1 MFYKMGLVAG
11 VVLLSGCSLFEEVA
25 PAGQEGYFA
34 PKSAATQDPY
44 WQRFYEL
51 ELEIASLKAQLGSP
65 QSGAGGS
72 SASGSLASSAKPA
85 ANQAADEFLDRLRSK
100 TDKAIQVIDQVI
112 ASLEQQGQ
120 VGEPSEAVDYGVTSI
135 NSQVAVAGRVQRT
148 DDGSVVGQST
158 HSQPRQSG
166 YNYSLVYVYPE
177 PRPWNEMWEKLEA
190 ANEQDKWRG
199 SNPEKPSYFIYV
211 GAYIKESDAISR
223 HDNLVSLLGEGPEM
237 RANVRTSAL
246 ASN

>member
-1 MFYKMGLVAG
+1 MLDKFSVIAGLVG
-11 VVLLSGCSLFEEVA
+11 VLSGCALFEEVA
-25 PAGQEGYFA
+25 PASQEGYFE
-34 PKSAATQDPY
+34 PKSTANQDPY

-51 ELEIASLKAQLGSP
+51 EKEIAHLKAQLGSP
-65 QSGAGGS
+65 RADHDG
-72 SASGSLASSAKPA
+72 SASASTQSAT
-85 ANQAADEFLDRLRSK
+85 NQAADDFLARLHSK
-100 TDKAIQVIDQVI
+100 TNAALQVIDQAI
-112 ASLEQQGQ
+112 ASLEAQ
-120 VGEPSEAVDYGVTSI
+120 EPIENQSAVAEYGVTSV
-135 NSQVAVAGRVQRT
+135 NSQVAVAGRVQRS
-148 DDGSVVGQST
+148 DDGAVVGQAT